1 MITRK
6 EIAVMYRCEYRKISD
21 LMKQF
26 GIGDGDKRGKGRRLM
41 LTPLEF
47 ELFKAK
53 VGEPIKR

>member
-6 EIAVMYRCEYRKISD
+6 EIAVMYRCEYHKISE
-21 LMKQF
+21 LLKQF
-26 GIGDGDKRGKGRRLM
+26 GIGEVKKGKGRRLM

>member
-6 EIAVMYRCEYRKISD
+6 EIAVLYRCEYRKISA
-21 LMKQF
+21 LLKEF
-26 GIGDGDKRGKGRRLM
+26 GIVKDHEGKGRRLM

-47 ELFKAK
+47 ELFKQK